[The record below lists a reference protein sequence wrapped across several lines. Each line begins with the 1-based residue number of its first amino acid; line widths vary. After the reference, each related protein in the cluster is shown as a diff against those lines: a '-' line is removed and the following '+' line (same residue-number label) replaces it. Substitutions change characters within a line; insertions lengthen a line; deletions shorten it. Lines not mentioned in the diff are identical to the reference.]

1 MQIAGVLESIQN
13 TDVFFH
19 LEPEHI
25 DWTDKVPVDFN
36 IQSNGNK
43 FSINLLEE
51 KEIESLAASFYFYT
65 KNSNL
70 ICWNLKNILS
80 FFRKKSQINVE
91 FEKVVYDLGI
101 LCSYFALP
109 KKKPQTSK
117 DAFYLLNFLKKSQSW
132 KSFDNIYEKVYYP
145 LISKVIPSIETN
157 PLVDVLNKKFVY
169 SFYEV
174 EGQSNGRMKNLKILK
189 DSFMPHSMGEKEKE
203 NLRLPSDDQYF
214 VYFDYKHMEV
224 SVLEWISKD
233 KNLSKILSSDVDLY
247 KSIWQ
252 SLTNQEASE
261 EQRKI
266 CKNVFLPVIF
276 GQGSYS
282 LSQRLG
288 IGEKTATRLIYNLER
303 SFPVAF
309 AWIKSQ
315 AADGNNFATD
325 IFGRRRKFQKDEMYK
340 IKNFCIQSPS
350 NMICLRKLVKL
361 HEALSNRAKICFH
374 IHDGYCISCNKKELK
389 SVYDLSKKVLEEEDD
404 LFPNLKLK
412 TSCHYGEN
420 LNKLKNIEEVIK

>member
-1 MQIAGVLESIQN
+1 
-13 TDVFFH
+13 
-19 LEPEHI
+19 
-25 DWTDKVPVDFN
+25 
-36 IQSNGNK
+36 
-43 FSINLLEE
+43 
-51 KEIESLAASFYFYT
+51 
-65 KNSNL
+65 
-70 ICWNLKNILS
+70 
-80 FFRKKSQINVE
+80 
-91 FEKVVYDLGI
+91 
-101 LCSYFALP
+101 
-109 KKKPQTSK
+109 
-117 DAFYLLNFLKKSQSW
+117 
-132 KSFDNIYEKVYYP
+132 
-145 LISKVIPSIETN
+145 
-157 PLVDVLNKKFVY
+157 
-169 SFYEV
+169 
-174 EGQSNGRMKNLKILK
+174 
-189 DSFMPHSMGEKEKE
+189 
-203 NLRLPSDDQYF
+203 
-214 VYFDYKHMEV
+214 
-224 SVLEWISKD
+224 
-233 KNLSKILSSDVDLY
+233 
-247 KSIWQ
+247 
-252 SLTNQEASE
+252 
-261 EQRKI
+261 
-266 CKNVFLPVIF
+266 LPVIF

-315 AADGNNFATD
+315 AADSNNFATD

-420 LNKLKNIEEVIK
+420 LNKLKNIEEAIK